1 MHQNSAL
8 TPMNT
13 KKEDQLDDKAIEK
26 IEIDDS
32 QMNMVLQLESYEEMK
47 SPLPVFI
54 NVDQVE
60 KELLSPDTAGQRE
73 KSAGH

>member
-1 MHQNSAL
+1 MLQNSAL

-60 KELLSPDTAGQRE
+60 KELLSPDTIGQRE

>member
-1 MHQNSAL
+1 
-8 TPMNT
+8 
-13 KKEDQLDDKAIEK
+13 
-26 IEIDDS
+26 
-32 QMNMVLQLESYEEMK
+32 MVLQLESYEEMK

-73 KSAGH
+73 KSAGHQTSDNIYIGSMELNKNGGSEISSGEK